1 MSARSR
7 TTFLAGVA
15 TAPAARA
22 AYPAA
27 VRALL
32 RRNVAALMAG
42 DPAPL
47 VRMYAADAELVF
59 PGDSSWSQTYRGR
72 EAIAGFLRR
81 FLAAGVRGGGGR
93 VFVDGPPGAARLGGE
108 FDDWGGDPRTGA
120 RVSRKPPRP

>member
-7 TTFLAGVA
+7 TTFLAGAA
-15 TAPAARA
+15 TAAAARA

-42 DPAPL
+42 GPAPL

-72 EAIAGFLRR
+72 EEIAGFLRR
-81 FLAAGVRGGGGR
+81 FLAAGLRGEGR
-93 VFVDGPPGAARLGGE
+93 RIVHHRPPVA
-108 FDDWGGDPRTGA
+108 
-120 RVSRKPPRP
+120 PPPAGH